1 MKIYAFYTLN
11 TKESDFLQ
19 AILNTL
25 FIIHNITEREILI
38 ITINY
43 NHSFSD
49 RFKWYWLQ
57 MYAKYTFQIEGYKY
71 MALSQIIKTKRDK
84 LYKNKVTLL

>member
-49 RFKWYWLQ
+49 RFKWNWLQ

-84 LYKNKVTLL
+84 LYKNKVTHV